1 VINQEGF
8 STRVVHIITTLDH
21 GGAEKQLLESLMHFP
36 RTYPCQVFWIKGPGT
51 LQSTFLSKKIP
62 ASPLMGN
69 LKAFIKLMLSERFQR
84 KRNSAKKPLIIH
96 AHLPRAE
103 LIGIAISK
111 IFRLP
116 LVVSKHN
123 SEAMWPR
130 GNPTISRVLA
140 RVVYDSSAKVICI
153 SKTVYQYLEGIGE
166 LPNKAAKVET
176 VHYGVDLSQLN
187 EGTIEREI
195 RRIVPRIGTL
205 SRYTPQKQLETL
217 IFAAKELERQGLK
230 VEFECHGEGQEKARL
245 CELVETLGLE
255 SSVKLLGKIL
265 DVDEFIRDCD
275 IFVLTS
281 KYEGFGLVILEAIRN
296 HVPILI
302 SNSEAAREVL
312 LDNQDLLFN
321 IGDYLQLAAKIKGLI
336 SRKDLYSR
344 NIKISMDLAK
354 RFDINRTVKEL
365 VRIYESV

>member
-1 VINQEGF
+1 VINQEEVP
-8 STRVVHIITTLDH
+8 TRVVHIITTLDH

-36 RTYPCQVFWIKGPGT
+36 RTYQCQVFWIKGPGT
-51 LQSTFLSKKIP
+51 LQSTFLSKKIL
-62 ASPLMGN
+62 ASPLRGN
-69 LKAFIKLMLSERFQR
+69 LRAFIKLMLSGKFQR
-84 KRNSAKKPLIIH
+84 EHNFAKKPLIIH

-103 LIGIAISK
+103 LVGVIVAK
-111 IFRLP
+111 MFRLP
-116 LVVSKHN
+116 LIVSKHN

-130 GNPTISRVLA
+130 GNPTISRLLA
-140 RVVYDSSAKVICI
+140 GVVYSSSAKVICI
-153 SKTVYQYLEGIGE
+153 SKTVYQYLDGIGE
-166 LPNKAAKVET
+166 LPRKSAKVEI
-176 VHYGVDLSQLN
+176 VHYGIDLSHFN

-195 RRIVPRIGTL
+195 SRIVPRIGTL

-217 IFAAKELERQGLK
+217 ILAAKELEREGLK

-245 CELVETLGLE
+245 HELVETLGLE

-265 DVDEFIRDCD
+265 DADDFIRDCD

-344 NIKISMDLAK
+344 NIKISTDLAK

-365 VRIYESV
+365 IRIYESI